1 MKRIFSTILFAAAL
15 AGLVACA
22 DIDGLR
28 SDVDDLK
35 SRVTALEKQVDIFN
49 GNIETLQ
56 LLATSSTINTVTET
70 ADGYE
75 LLMSNGRI
83 ITLKNGAD
91 GEGVTP
97 ILSIDAEGYWM
108 VDYRDG
114 EGFRPIFRDGE
125 KVKAVGLDGVTPVYG
140 VDAEGYWT
148 IDCGGGPVNVLDAQN
163 NKVKAT
169 AESSVGNPFFS
180 SAYYDKAGETFVVEL
195 RDDDK
200 TVLNIPVVDNFLFSI
215 SDASGEQLFKA
226 GETKIY
232 PIVKK
237 GVGATVVTRPE
248 GWTVR
253 LSSSEIA
260 ITAPAQDG
268 RTRGAVADTRT
279 DVAVLAYCTFD
290 DYATITKV
298 KVSLEGASGTHDP
311 RASIYEEGEVTTSE
325 IGYTVTLSDATSY
338 KYVFRK
344 TSEGALTLEEVAEQ
358 GTPSEET
365 ALRFQGL
372 EARTEYTLYV
382 LPYHEETAGTE
393 LATCTIRTAEPV
405 YTSYYEAYNAGEVLT
420 VGGLAIS
427 KSLFGEAALLTEETK
442 TIKTDGVYF
451 VPDGVTAAYGSGAG
465 KRGNLIIVG
474 DNPSKRG
481 EFAFVGTVTRIDF
494 DPARGGNFVLC
505 NLHFKLATD
514 SGQGQI
520 LFFPNNESGGTM
532 NTVAFENCRLD
543 LTGLQGLS
551 FTTDTR
557 SESTGIRLENVSFV
571 DCDICVGADTRF
583 GYFFQYRKHNSF
595 GSFIFRN
602 NVVWS
607 GSTTNAAR
615 LINGV
620 NSASAA
626 DFAIGSPVTNL
637 EIENNTWINCKGTPV
652 CYVKSVGN
660 YVLRNNI
667 FHAAITSYT
676 PVLRYSETTELN
688 GAPVTGAV
696 CDNLGYVNGSAAVCW
711 KAANPNTLDLDGYV
725 QIVNCPADP
734 FDGGRFDTAEGI
746 FVPNADYASYG
757 AQR

>member
-180 SAYYDKAGETFVVEL
+180 SAYYDEAGETFVVEL

-427 KSLFGEAALLTEETK
+427 KSLFGEAVLLTEETK

-465 KRGNLIIVG
+465 KRGNLIVVG

-557 SESTGIRLENVSFV
+557 SV
-571 DCDICVGADTRF
+571 DCDICVGTDTRF